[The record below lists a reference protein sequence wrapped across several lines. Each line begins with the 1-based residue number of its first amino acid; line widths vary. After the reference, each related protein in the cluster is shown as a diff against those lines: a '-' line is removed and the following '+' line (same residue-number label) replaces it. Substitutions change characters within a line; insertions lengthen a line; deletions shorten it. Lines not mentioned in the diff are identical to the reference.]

1 MSVIKP
7 KGKSQNG
14 CFKKRKHPKFSEKR
28 SFLTPYERVS
38 AGKKCSFFGKFPVL
52 CFLETPVLRFA
63 FLPYYR
69 RVVYMP
75 IWQLFIQL
83 SKIDVFGYAITS
95 NILFTIDTLK
105 ETIFEENYYPENFID
120 RCFKLFLNKINTL
133 KESVSIVE
141 KKPLRLIL
149 SFLDTALVHTRT
161 KLQKSIKEINS
172 YCKLPI
178 GFKDN
183 VPQTPRSCAVCK
195 F

>member
-1 MSVIKP
+1 
-7 KGKSQNG
+7 
-14 CFKKRKHPKFSEKR
+14 
-28 SFLTPYERVS
+28 
-38 AGKKCSFFGKFPVL
+38 
-52 CFLETPVLRFA
+52 
-63 FLPYYR
+63 
-69 RVVYMP
+69 MP

-149 SFLDTALVHTRT
+149 SFLDTALVQTRT

-183 VPQTPRSCAVCK
+183 VPQTPRSCAVYK